1 MPDKKYI
8 DIHCHILPGIDDGS
22 PDVET
27 SVAMLRRMAE
37 QGISA
42 VCATSHYYRQQ
53 NSIEIFCARR
63 ADALDR
69 LLVNLP
75 EGLPRILPAAEVAFF
90 SGISEKPDLGRL
102 CIQGT
107 RTLMLEMP
115 FSEWT
120 DLQVEEVSA
129 LVLDRGFNV
138 VLVHPERFCSSKG
151 NRQKLRQ
158 LEELPVGLQVNAGTL
173 LHWMDRRVGLNLL
186 REAPIPLLG
195 SDCHNLTTRP
205 PNLKEGRKIVI
216 QKLGSA
222 FLEKMDGNAAD
233 LTRQTVDATT

>member
-1 MPDKKYI
+1 MQDRGWI
-8 DIHCHILPGIDDGS
+8 DLHSHVLPQLDDGS

-37 QGISA
+37 QGVGT

-53 NSIEIFCARR
+53 NSIETFCARR

-75 EGLPRILPAAEVAFF
+75 EGLPRILPGAEVAFF

-129 LVLDRGFNV
+129 LVLDRGFSV
-138 VLVHPERFCSSKG
+138 VLVHPERFCASKG

-195 SDCHNLTTRP
+195 S
-205 PNLKEGRKIVI
+205 
-216 QKLGSA
+216 A
-222 FLEKMDGNAAD
+222 FLDKMDGNAAD
-233 LTRQTVDATT
+233 LTRQTADATT